1 MEEAHVGCRFRFD
14 LGAEGS
20 APLKKLLLVE
30 DDSSLG
36 QSLNERLGQDYE
48 ISWVQSAESAL
59 TKLKSIKDF
68 SLIILDVGLPGQ
80 NGFELA
86 KQIRQYTKAPFLF
99 LTAQADA
106 ESRLKGYQ
114 LGAEE
119 FIPKPFHLKELLIR
133 IDHVLRLHAPIE
145 VLKTGQV
152 EINFSDLHVI
162 NDKNEKIN
170 LSSSEMQ
177 VLEILIKQSP
187 KVVDRDDIMNEVW
200 GVDSQLSHRSIDNII
215 VKIRSALSV
224 EGSHIKTIR
233 GRGYQWLTEKGE

>member
-1 MEEAHVGCRFRFD
+1 M
-14 LGAEGS
+14 
-20 APLKKLLLVE
+20 KKVLLVE
-30 DDSSLG
+30 DDFSLG
-36 QSLNERLGQDYE
+36 QTLNDRLGQDYDLT
-48 ISWVQSAESAL
+48 WVQNAEQAL
-59 TKLKSIKDF
+59 LKIKVVKDF

-80 NGFELA
+80 NGFQLA
-86 KQIRQYTKAPFLF
+86 EQIRQLVKTPFLF

-133 IDHVLRLHAPIE
+133 IDHVLRLHTPIE
-145 VLKTGQV
+145 IIRSGAV
-152 EINFSDLHVI
+152 EINFSDLHI
-162 NDKNEKIN
+162 SNEKNEKAY

-187 KVVDRDDIMNEVW
+187 KVVDRDDIMNQVW
-200 GVDSQLSHRSIDNII
+200 GLDSQLSHRSIDNII
-215 VKIRSALSV
+215 VKIRSALSI
-224 EGSHIKTIR
+224 EGSNIKTIR